1 MEELLV
7 DCPSHSMVEPTVFPE
22 FLVLRQGSLSPRLL
36 EMALVDMNYQGVSLV
51 KSPEI
56 VVLSG
61 SHIESPEALTQIIDR
76 LAGDQGKQTCASLLN

>member
-1 MEELLV
+1 
-7 DCPSHSMVEPTVFPE
+7 
-22 FLVLRQGSLSPRLL
+22 
-36 EMALVDMNYQGVSLV
+36 MALVDMNYQGVSLV